1 MDRRALI
8 ASFDILSKHFKVDH
22 PIATD
27 LRTMAVA
34 VSKMNEDEFG
44 SIVAADAPDFSSI
57 VASDEDFEAR
67 FAANPWIELMGKVRK
82 ELSAGG
88 KKPSFAEV
96 AAEAKKRWAE
106 KKKEE
111 GKKAADAPAEEGDEQ
126 AEKEKAEKAT
136 KEAEWTK
143 EASDAV
149 AQALIAEVSDKQAGK
164 IKGPGVPDGTGPMSG
179 TPQCPLAPG
188 KKEKAPEAPKVEPVE
203 AKKEEPKAPEAPKA
217 EPVEA
222 KKEEPKAPEAPKAE
236 PVVEQPKEAVVDTS
250 ILTATENFEDIE
262 LSHGLM
268 TADELGSMTAEE
280 QNKLASVLKFDV
292 TQGLSKTDLDK
303 LNSLLR

>member
-1 MDRRALI
+1 
-8 ASFDILSKHFKVDH
+8 
-22 PIATD
+22 
-27 LRTMAVA
+27 MAVA

-44 SIVAADAPDFSSI
+44 SIVATDAPDFSSV
-57 VASDEDFEAR
+57 VASEEDFEAR
-67 FAANPWIELMGKVRK
+67 VAANPWITLMGQVRK
-82 ELSAGG
+82 ELSKGG

-111 GKKAADAPAEEGDEQ
+111 GKDKKADDASAEKPAEEVAPAAPEVPE
-126 AEKEKAEKAT
+126 EK

-149 AQALIAEVSDKQAGK
+149 AQALIAEVCEDKQAGK
-164 IKGPGVPDGTGPMSG
+164 IKGPGKPDGTGPWGG
-179 TPQCPLAPG
+179 TPQCQM
-188 KKEKAPEAPKVEPVE
+188 APKETPETPKVPEKPEPVE
-203 AKKEEPKAPEAPKA
+203 AKKEEPKAPEAPKVPD

-222 KKEEPKAPEAPKAE
+222 KKEAPKAPEAPKAE
-236 PVVEQPKEAVVDTS
+236 PEVKKEEPKPVEQPKEAEVDTS

-268 TADELGSMTAEE
+268 TADELGNMTAEE
-280 QNKLASVLKFDV
+280 QNKLASVMKFDV